1 MEKNNFW
8 NDAARCGAI
17 IGALLGVSAV
27 LEISMQLSGRMA
39 LYALYT
45 IEWIAVFAIHLW
57 LMIRFV
63 RRRAALF
70 SADEGFTFGQGYS
83 YSLAVSGFAGFIVGV
98 VQAIW
103 LHGVLGYANYVEKLL
118 ASLTEVLGRSGGL
131 PASMEGAF
139 AQMFAQLQAAP
150 APSVLST
157 VWGGVFS
164 GILYGAVFGL
174 IAAAVAARQPR
185 PFGPEN
191 SETNE

>member
-17 IGALLGVSAV
+17 VGALLGVSYL
-27 LEISMQLSGRMA
+27 LETSMQLSGRTS
-39 LYALYT
+39 LYALLA

-70 SADEGFTFGQGYS
+70 SADEGFTFGQGYG
-83 YSLAVSGFAGFIVGV
+83 YAVTISGFAGFIVGV

-103 LHGVLGYANYVEKLL
+103 LHGVLGYANYVDKLI
-118 ASLTEVLGRSGGL
+118 AAMTDVVSRSGGF

-139 AQMFAQLQAAP
+139 AQTIAQLQAAP
-150 APSVLST
+150 APSILST

-164 GILYGAVFGL
+164 GLLYGAIFGL
-174 IAAAVAARQPR
+174 IIAAVAARQPR
-185 PFGPEN
+185 PFGSEN

>member
-17 IGALLGVSAV
+17 VGALLGVSYV
-27 LEISMQLSGRMA
+27 LETSMQLSGRMS
-39 LYALYT
+39 LYVLLSL
-45 IEWIAVFAIHLW
+45 EWTAVFAIHLW

-63 RRRAALF
+63 RRRSMCF
-70 SADEGFTFGQGYS
+70 SADEGFTFGQGYG
-83 YSLAVSGFAGFIVGV
+83 YAVAISGFAGFIVGI

-103 LHGVLGYANYVEKLL
+103 LHVVLGYANYIDRVIAAMTDLL
-118 ASLTEVLGRSGGL
+118 GPSGGL
-131 PASMEGAF
+131 PASMESVF
-139 AQMFAQLQAAP
+139 AQTISQLKAAP

-164 GILYGAVFGL
+164 GLLYGAVFGL
-174 IAAAVAARQPR
+174 IVAAVAARQPK

-191 SETNE
+191 SEVNE